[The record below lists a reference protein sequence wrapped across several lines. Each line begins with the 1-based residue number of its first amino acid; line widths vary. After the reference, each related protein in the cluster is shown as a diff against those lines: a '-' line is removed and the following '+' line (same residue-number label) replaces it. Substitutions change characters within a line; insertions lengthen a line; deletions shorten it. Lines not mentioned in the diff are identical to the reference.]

1 VENGWGGGGPDFVV
15 MRLDINLATHRYEDA
30 HQFWVR
36 WGTGLGVLA
45 IATLALLILTISSWY
60 DARID
65 HKKIADLRAQIAE
78 RDKERF
84 EAEAMLNR
92 PQNRA
97 MRDKSQYLNELI
109 ARKAFSWTRA
119 FEDME
124 RVMPPRLHL
133 VSLQPQL
140 NDDNQLAIKM
150 VVAGDSAEHA
160 IELVKR
166 MEESQHFRETR
177 IDTQNAAQGGAAAGG
192 DAVQFGINALYVSA
206 QDSHTQAVASPAK
219 PASLPKSGLRI
230 LKPGSGTK
238 VDARSQ
244 R

>member
-1 VENGWGGGGPDFVV
+1 

-30 HQFWVR
+30 RQFWTR
-36 WGTGLGVLA
+36 WGTGLAALG
-45 IATLALLILTISSWY
+45 IGTLAMLIMTFSGWF

-65 HKKIADLRAQIAE
+65 HKKIAELQAQIAE
-78 RDKERF
+78 RDKERAN
-84 EAEAMLNR
+84 AEAMLNR
-92 PQNRA
+92 PENRA

-150 VVAGDSAEHA
+150 MVAGDSPDRA

-177 IDTQNAAQGGAAAGG
+177 IDTQTASQGSSGG
-192 DAVQFGINALYVSA
+192 DAVQFVINALYVSV
-206 QDSHTQAVASPAK
+206 QDSRTKQESSPT
-219 PASLPKSGLRI
+219 
-230 LKPGSGTK
+230 KPGSRTK
-238 VDARSQ
+238 HDPRSKK
-244 R
+244 

>member
-1 VENGWGGGGPDFVV
+1 

-30 HQFWVR
+30 RQFWIR

-45 IATLALLILTISSWY
+45 IATLALLVVTFSSWW
-60 DARID
+60 DARVD
-65 HKKIADLRAQIAE
+65 HKKIGDLQAQIAE
-78 RDKERF
+78 RDRERAS
-84 EAEAMLNR
+84 AEALLNE
-92 PQNRA
+92 PKNRS

-140 NDDNQLAIKM
+140 NDDNQLVIKM
-150 VVAGDSAEHA
+150 IVAGDSADHA
-160 IELVKR
+160 IELVRR

-177 IDTQNAAQGGAAAGG
+177 IDTQSAAQGGGAAGG
-192 DAVQFGINALYVSA
+192 DAVQFVIDAMYVST
-206 QDSHTQAVASPAK
+206 QDARIKPATEAAK
-219 PASLPKSGLRI
+219 PDVAKKPV
-230 LKPGSGTK
+230 KPGSRLK
-238 VDARSQ
+238 PDARTKPVLGSKS
-244 R
+244 